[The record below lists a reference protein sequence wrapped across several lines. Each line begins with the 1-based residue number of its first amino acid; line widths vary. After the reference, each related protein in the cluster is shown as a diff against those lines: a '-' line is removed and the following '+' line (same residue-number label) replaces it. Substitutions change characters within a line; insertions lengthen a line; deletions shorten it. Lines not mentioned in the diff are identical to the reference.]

1 MPIALFLQAIQA
13 LTGSQFVKDKLQ
25 RSEHV
30 IRVLRQVGLDPEHPP
45 EDFEGIYAYAI
56 VEYGIGKPVVC
67 LEIFR
72 AKEIR
77 EAFRQCFD
85 GNDPQ
90 GWVSGG
96 AVYLRQEGLDERLRA
111 EECEG
116 ERELVEFAAA
126 FLKMAKRSQTP
137 KETLVQHQLRKIE
150 RTIDRKLEQ
159 VAGQL
164 EALKNPAALSPGE
177 TLALASANCRA
188 AGLAGQMR
196 EWFEVLGFRLE
207 GTELWEMDYFEW
219 VINIPKRR
227 GFDRV
232 LVRGIAGEAGVRDV
246 MAVRESVV
254 GQRTDEGWLVSA
266 RRISQAARVELE
278 KPENKDLMGL
288 TFDEL
293 LDQDAD
299 FGGYVEWLEREIVD
313 RKVEARYVPLACSK
327 EEFDPVTHQR
337 LGVSQYGEGDGWTE
351 GYINLWLDDPAK
363 EHLSILGEFG
373 TGKTWLTLHY
383 ALTALR
389 SYQEAKNRGAVRPRL
404 PIVIPLRDYAKAV
417 SVESL
422 FSEFFFRKHEI
433 PIPGYSA
440 FEKLNRMGK
449 LLLIFDGFDEM
460 AARVDKQQMINNFWE
475 LAKVVVPGSKV
486 ILTCRTEHF
495 PEAREGRSL
504 LNAELQAS
512 TRGLSGET
520 PQFEVLEL
528 EKFEDEQI
536 RRVLGFS
543 ASEGTIAQVMGNP
556 QLLDL
561 ARRPVMTE
569 LILEA
574 LPDIEAG
581 KPVDMSRVYLYAVRR
596 KMERDIRAERTFT
609 SMADKLYFL
618 CELSWEM
625 LSNDRMSL
633 NYREFPDRIRRLFGS
648 AVQEEKDLDHWH
660 YDMMGQTMLIRN
672 SDGDYTPAHRSL
684 LEFFV
689 AFKFAAELG
698 ALAPDFLELAQMK
711 SGIDRSLE
719 PRDYTWSEYFGG
731 GAIAP
736 LKGFVTEKLEVL
748 RSGFGKEVLS
758 KAVMDL
764 LLSTLVIS
772 ERQADDFLVNFIL
785 NTKDADNKSADYT
798 SGNISS
804 ILVKKYPNI
813 FNSRNLSRTVILGGD
828 FTHAN
833 LSGSNFSHANLS
845 KSKFKLV
852 SSSIFSIAFD
862 PSSDLIA
869 FGDGNGA
876 VKIFSINEGT
886 ERTTLIS
893 HSDLIWSVA
902 ISEDSKLVA
911 SAGNDNKIVIFDTE
925 KLSFLTLKL
934 NQPSTP
940 LSIVFD
946 EENKSLISAWRNG
959 DIAIWNIES
968 GCLITIF
975 NAHIKSIRTISFDK
989 KRRILVSA
997 SNDGEIK
1004 IWNIA
1009 SNTCIKS
1016 IQTSSKRINEI
1027 TISPDGKLIA
1037 CDQYNSI
1044 MIFDLDGNLKGILEG
1059 HDDWVYSVAFSH
1071 DGELIATGSRDR
1083 TVKVWD
1089 LVSMTCLKTLEGHTN
1104 TIHSVRFSSSSLILG
1119 TGSFDNSLR
1128 LWDIKSGENLRT
1140 IQGKTI
1146 WIRALSP
1153 FWRSQIV
1160 AIGDDC
1166 GNIRLWDK
1174 EQSSYRIIKGAHDQS
1189 IYSICVSNND
1199 SILISSGYDKTIK
1212 MWDVETCTC
1221 LKNIILDETVYSLA
1235 VSSDNTFFASAH
1247 HKGFVQIWDVLSGD
1261 LIKSL
1266 EGHNGWV
1273 KSVKIA
1279 ENNRLIASCGSD
1291 KTARVWD
1298 VDNKCC
1304 VNLFDSATDCLL
1316 TLDFH
1321 SSSSILAIAGYA
1333 GSVSIWDF
1341 QSSKIINVLE
1351 GHTSWIRS
1359 VAFKPKSNLV
1369 ASAGNDATIRVWD
1382 IFSGNC
1388 LMILRGHTSI
1398 IESIV
1403 FTPDGTKII
1412 SCGRDSMVKI
1422 WDVSSGQCLKTF
1434 RPDNS
1439 YEGMNITGIKGLNPG
1454 TIASLKALGAVEENE
1469 EVRGEN
1475 VE

>member
-30 IRVLRQVGLDPEHPP
+30 IRVLKAVGIDPEHPP
-45 EDFEGIYAYAI
+45 EDFEAVYAYAL
-56 VEYGIGKPVVC
+56 VEYGYGKPDVC

-72 AKEIR
+72 AREIR
-77 EAFRQCFD
+77 SGLRRSFD

-90 GWVSGG
+90 GW
-96 AVYLRQEGLDERLRA
+96 LTI
-111 EECEG
+111 G
-116 ERELVEFAAA
+116 EAFLASSEIGEKVRSVGCDPKRELAEFAAA
-126 FLKMAKRSQTP
+126 FLKVTRRSQTP

-164 EALKNPAALSPGE
+164 EALKNPAALSPEE
-177 TLALASANCRA
+177 TLTLASANCRA
-188 AGLAGQMR
+188 AGLGGQMR

-207 GTELWEMDYFEW
+207 GTELWEVDFFEW

-246 MAVRESVV
+246 LALRESVV

-266 RRISQAARVELE
+266 RRISQAARVELD
-278 KPENKDLMGL
+278 KAENEDLLGL

-299 FGGYVEWLEREIVD
+299 FGGYVDWLEREIVD

-351 GYINLWLDDPAK
+351 GYIDLWLDDPAK

-389 SYQEAKNRGAVRPRL
+389 SYQDAKNRGAVRPRL

-528 EKFEDEQI
+528 EKFGDEQI

-633 NYREFPDRIRRLFGS
+633 NYREFPDRIRKLFGS

-672 SDGDYTPAHRSL
+672 SDGDYQPAHRSL

-711 SGIDRSLE
+711 SGIDKSLE

-731 GAIAP
+731 RAVAP
-736 LKGFVTEKLEVL
+736 LKGFVTESLEVL

-758 KAVMDL
+758 KALLDL
-764 LLSTLVIS
+764 LKPILSEHSINH
-772 ERQADDFLVNFIL
+772 FLVML
-785 NTKDADNKSADYT
+785 NDLFENQLDQTSYT
-798 SGNISS
+798 SGNIINLLIHLDPLALAGKNLSNIIIRGANFTQS
-804 ILVKKYPNI
+804 ILQNTNLSQSIFADCTFSSESGRTHSIQFSNNNEFFATGESSGDIRLWRTLDGQQTSILKGHKDWVRCILFNLNGSILFSSSDDQEIRIWDLKNGRCIEVLAGHQGRVYSLQLTADQSTLVSVSNDRSIKIWSLSSYICIKTLLGHHRSVNSIKLIEDDKFLVTCSDDKTIKIWDMQSKLCIQTLEDHTDEVLSIVYLAKCNMIASSSKDKTVKIWDWKTGQCYKTLSVNSDISCLVYSEIKDLLIGGTELNLMIWDAINFEYIDNFPGSAST
-813 FNSRNLSRTVILGGD
+813 FNSISITSDSQILASASYESGFSFWNLETKECFKHITGNIVPAYSVSMDKESRILVTCSNKRIIIWDFKTGDFLKILSGHEDVIWEIDISPCDGFLVSTSADKTAKIWNIDTGECIRTLRGHTNRIYSVTFSPDGKSIATASADGSVRVWDTHSGKCIHILKGHSEKVWAVRFSQDGNFISSGSRDKTIKIWSFNTGECLKTLGGGTD
-828 FTHAN
+828 NINCFAFSSKDN
-833 LSGSNFSHANLS
+833 LL
-845 KSKFKLV
+845 
-852 SSSIFSIAFD
+852 
-862 PSSDLIA
+862 
-869 FGDGNGA
+869 
-876 VKIFSINEGT
+876 
-886 ERTTLIS
+886 
-893 HSDLIWSVA
+893 
-902 ISEDSKLVA
+902 A
-911 SAGNDNKIVIFDTE
+911 SAGHDKI
-925 KLSFLTLKL
+925 
-934 NQPSTP
+934 
-940 LSIVFD
+940 
-946 EENKSLISAWRNG
+946 
-959 DIAIWNIES
+959 
-968 GCLITIF
+968 
-975 NAHIKSIRTISFDK
+975 
-989 KRRILVSA
+989 
-997 SNDGEIK
+997 IK
-1004 IWNIA
+1004 IWNFKSGECLLTLEGHSSRINSLA
-1009 SNTCIKS
+1009 FDSENYWLLSGGSDSLVKIWDLNTQTCIKEFTEDVS
-1016 IQTSSKRINEI
+1016 PVWAISLNRNNKLVAVGSLDSS
-1027 TISPDGKLIA
+1027 
-1037 CDQYNSI
+1037 
-1044 MIFDLDGNLKGILEG
+1044 
-1059 HDDWVYSVAFSH
+1059 
-1071 DGELIATGSRDR
+1071 
-1083 TVKVWD
+1083 VKVWD
-1089 LVSMTCLKTLEGHTN
+1089 IETGICLK
-1104 TIHSVRFSSSSLILG
+1104 RFY
-1119 TGSFDNSLR
+1119 T
-1128 LWDIKSGENLRT
+1128 K
-1140 IQGKTI
+1140 
-1146 WIRALSP
+1146 
-1153 FWRSQIV
+1153 
-1160 AIGDDC
+1160 
-1166 GNIRLWDK
+1166 
-1174 EQSSYRIIKGAHDQS
+1174 
-1189 IYSICVSNND
+1189 
-1199 SILISSGYDKTIK
+1199 
-1212 MWDVETCTC
+1212 
-1221 LKNIILDETVYSLA
+1221 
-1235 VSSDNTFFASAH
+1235 
-1247 HKGFVQIWDVLSGD
+1247 FV
-1261 LIKSL
+1261 
-1266 EGHNGWV
+1266 
-1273 KSVKIA
+1273 
-1279 ENNRLIASCGSD
+1279 
-1291 KTARVWD
+1291 
-1298 VDNKCC
+1298 
-1304 VNLFDSATDCLL
+1304 
-1316 TLDFH
+1316 
-1321 SSSSILAIAGYA
+1321 
-1333 GSVSIWDF
+1333 
-1341 QSSKIINVLE
+1341 
-1351 GHTSWIRS
+1351 
-1359 VAFKPKSNLV
+1359 
-1369 ASAGNDATIRVWD
+1369 
-1382 IFSGNC
+1382 
-1388 LMILRGHTSI
+1388 
-1398 IESIV
+1398 
-1403 FTPDGTKII
+1403 
-1412 SCGRDSMVKI
+1412 
-1422 WDVSSGQCLKTF
+1422 
-1434 RPDNS
+1434 
-1439 YEGMNITGIKGLNPG
+1439 YEGMNITGVKGLTPG
-1454 TIASLKALGAVEENE
+1454 TISTLKALGAVEDE
-1469 EVRGEN
+1469 E
-1475 VE
+1475 